1 MKRLYM
7 LRTLLIVCM
16 SVLFGGGNFAL
27 AQSMAVDIW
36 KEDWSTAVKDQ
47 TPSQVN
53 SNYSQANGGGTTKIY
68 AEKFAEGE
76 SPELLI
82 AKNNG
87 SWTVTIN
94 DLKGCTGELTLTYQ
108 TNNKTLSITANGS
121 SISMDNGTA
130 LSTKAKKYTGKFSV
144 ESNTQQLII
153 VFKNTLSSNAR
164 IDNIV
169 LTGTKTAGPEFSFSA
184 SEATATLGEPFT
196 TAPKFTNT
204 YGGDVTYS
212 SSEETVATV
221 DAEGK
226 VTPLSA
232 GTTTITATLASDNT
246 VTASYTLTVKE
257 AGLKTMT
264 LSIDPATGTYPA
276 APTVTLTSSFDEAKI
291 YYTTDGT
298 EPTTESTEYTAAIP
312 VTISGTTVKALAV
325 AEGYETARTEAAYTI
340 KPDQPKFSEES
351 KTFKDPLAVT
361 LTLPETA
368 SAGAKIHYAIGGTAT
383 AESDVYDGTPITISG
398 KNDGDKIILHAVV
411 VDEYGNVGTEKYCTY
426 TYSDAIIF
434 DFTANPNVW
443 GIEPTSNNNVSN
455 TDGKTLEV
463 AGVVLTT
470 ASGTGT
476 KTCIYGTSSYTLRL
490 YSGSTITL
498 TAPANY
504 EITSVVFTGN
514 SENLKESG
522 KTETIS
528 ANGGKWTGNAESV
541 TFERG
546 GTKTVQ
552 IKTISVTLQ
561 KVADAPTSATLN
573 FVAQNA
579 DGYYATFS
587 SDKDVVFTSD
597 VIVYAANVN
606 GTAVKLNALASDLYE
621 VTDATAGESGLL
633 EGYYVP
639 ANTGVLV
646 YSMYET
652 TTTYYFPAETAE
664 VQLPAN
670 MLEAATADG
679 VFEGKDGY
687 CYYKLAYNDYT
698 SKTDLGFYYGAADGA
713 PFAVKKGLAYL
724 AVPTT
729 SGAAPA
735 RFVLGGDT
743 DAISSVN
750 SDVENAET
758 VIYTIAG
765 QRVGTA
771 TKPGLYIVN
780 GKKLIVK

>member
-1 MKRLYM
+1 MKQLYM
-7 LRTLLIVCM
+7 FKALLIACIM
-16 SVLFGGGNFAL
+16 IFFGGGNFAL
-27 AQSMAVDIW
+27 AQTTETVTIW
-36 KEDWSTAVKDQ
+36 SEDWTGYTNGQ
-47 TPSQVN
+47 TPSTGN
-53 SNYSQANGGGTTKIY
+53 NAYSQELSGTKIY
-68 AEKFAEGE
+68 TTQLSSGGVA

-82 AKNNG
+82 AKSNG
-87 SWTVTIN
+87 SWTVTID
-94 DLKGCTGELTLTYQ
+94 DLKGCTGELTLTYMS
-108 TNNKTLSITANGS
+108 NRALSITANEKTVTMSAS
-121 SISMDNGTA
+121 SKM
-130 LSTKAKKYTGKFSV
+130 YTGKFSIDD
-144 ESNTQQLII
+144 NTEKLII
-153 VFKNTLSSNAR
+153 VFKNTTTSNAR
-164 IDNIV
+164 IDDIV
-169 LTGTKTAGPEFSFSA
+169 LTGTKIAGPELSFSA
-184 SEATATLGEPFT
+184 SEATATIGEDF
-196 TAPKFTNT
+196 TAPTLTNT
-204 YGGDVTYS
+204 YDDKNVTYS
-212 SSEETVATV
+212 SSVETVATV
-221 DAEGK
+221 DTEGK
-226 VTPLSA
+226 VTPLSV
-232 GTTTITATLASDNT
+232 GTTVITATLASDAT

-264 LSIDPATGTYPA
+264 LSIDPAAGTYPA
-276 APTVTLTSSFDEAKI
+276 VQTVTLTPSFDGAKI
-291 YYTTDGT
+291 YYTTDNT
-298 EPTTESTEYTAAIP
+298 EPTTESAEYTAAIP

-325 AEGYETARTEAAYTI
+325 ADGYENATAEAAYII

-368 SAGAKIHYAIGGTAT
+368 SSGAKIHYAIDATAT

-443 GIEPTSNNNVSN
+443 GIEPTSNNTVSN

-470 ASGTGT
+470 TSGAGR

-504 EITSVVFTGN
+504 EIASVKFTG
-514 SENLKESG
+514 SGSIKETG
-522 KTETIS
+522 ATPTIS
-528 ANGGKWTGNAESV
+528 VNGGQWTGNAASV
-541 TFERG
+541 TFDR
-546 GTKTVQ
+546 VSNSQ

-587 SDKDVVFTSD
+587 SDKDVVFTSN

-606 GTAVKLNALASDLYE
+606 GTAVKLNALASDLHE

-646 YSMYET
+646 YSMDET
-652 TTTYYFPAETAE
+652 TTTYYFPAETAK

-687 CYYKLAYNDYT
+687 CYYKLAYNDYAA
-698 SKTDLGFYYGAADGA
+698 KTDLGFYYGAADGA
-713 PFAVKKGLAYL
+713 PFAVRKGLAYL

>member
-1 MKRLYM
+1 MKQLYM
-7 LRTLLIVCM
+7 LRTLLIVCV

-27 AQSMAVDIW
+27 AQNLKTIESNFIDKNLTVGEGELSWTASISANSFEGSNLNRGVQFGAAKGKFTLTSNKDI
-36 KEDWSTAVKDQ
+36 
-47 TPSQVN
+47 
-53 SNYSQANGGGTTKIY
+53 ANVTKI
-68 AEKFAEGE
+68 EITG
-76 SPELLI
+76 STNDTG
-82 AKNNG
+82 KNN
-87 SWTVTIN
+87 TI
-94 DLKGCTGELTLTYQ
+94 
-108 TNNKTLSITANGS
+108 SIEVGNTTFSPN
-121 SISMDNGTA
+121 SISLEKVNNTTWTFEGDGSGTIIISCNDA
-130 LSTKAKKYTGKFSV
+130 QKSIYFKKIVVTYSDKNNQEFYFST
-144 ESNTQQLII
+144 
-153 VFKNTLSSNAR
+153 
-164 IDNIV
+164 
-169 LTGTKTAGPEFSFSA
+169 
-184 SEATATLGEPFT
+184 SEATATIGEDF
-196 TAPKFTNT
+196 TAPTLTNT
-204 YGGDVTYS
+204 YEEQNVTYS

-226 VTPLSA
+226 VTPLSV
-232 GTTTITATLASDNT
+232 GTTVITATLASDAT

-264 LSIDPATGTYPA
+264 LSIDPAAGTYPA
-276 APTVTLTSSFDEAKI
+276 VQTVTLTPSFDGAKI
-291 YYTTDGT
+291 YYTTDNT
-298 EPTTESTEYTAAIP
+298 EPTTESAEYTAAIP

-325 AEGYETARTEAAYTI
+325 ADGYENATAEAAYII

-368 SAGAKIHYAIGGTAT
+368 SSGAKIHYAIDATAT

-443 GIEPTSNNNVSN
+443 GIEPTSNNTVSN

-470 ASGTGT
+470 TSGAGT

-504 EITSVVFTGN
+504 EIASVKFTG
-514 SENLKESG
+514 SGSIKETG
-522 KTETIS
+522 ATPTIS
-528 ANGGKWTGNAESV
+528 VNGGQWTGNAASV
-541 TFERG
+541 TFDR
-546 GTKTVQ
+546 VSNSQ

-587 SDKDVVFTSD
+587 SDKDVVFTSN

-646 YSMYET
+646 YSMDET
-652 TTTYYFPAETAE
+652 TTTYYFPAETAK

-687 CYYKLAYNDYT
+687 CYYKLAYNDYAA
-698 SKTDLGFYYGAADGA
+698 KTDLGFYYGAADGA
-713 PFAVKKGLAYL
+713 PFAVRKGLAYL

>member
-1 MKRLYM
+1 MKQLYM

-27 AQSMAVDIW
+27 AQETETVTIW
-36 KEDWSTAVKDQ
+36 SEDWTGYTIGQ
-47 TPSQVN
+47 TPSSGN
-53 SNYSQANGGGTTKIY
+53 SAYSQSNSGTKMYNDKLAGGK
-68 AEKFAEGE
+68 A
-76 SPELLI
+76 PELLL
-82 AKNNG
+82 KGNDT
-87 SWTVTIN
+87 WTVTIT
-94 DLKGCTGELTLTYQ
+94 DLKECTGELTLTYMS
-108 TNNKTLSITANGS
+108 NRSTLKVTANGS
-121 SISMDNGTA
+121 SVAMSNSS
-130 LSTKAKKYTGKFSV
+130 STNYTGTIHIDSNV
-144 ESNTQQLII
+144 EQLVIAFTNT
-153 VFKNTLSSNAR
+153 NNAR

-169 LTGTKTAGPEFSFSA
+169 LTGTKAAGPEFSFSA
-184 SEATATLGEPFT
+184 SEATATVGEDF
-196 TAPKFTNT
+196 TAPNFTNT

-212 SSEETVATV
+212 SSNESVATV
-221 DAEGK
+221 DASGT

-232 GTTTITATLASDNT
+232 GTTTITATLASDET

-264 LSIDPATGTYPA
+264 LSIDPAAGTYPA
-276 APTVTLTSSFDEAKI
+276 APTVTLTPSFDGAKI

-298 EPTTESTEYTAAIP
+298 EPTTESAEYTADIL

-325 AEGYETARTEAAYTI
+325 AEGYDNATIEAAYTI

-368 SAGAKIHYAIGGTAT
+368 SAGAKIHYAIDATAT
-383 AESDVYDGTPITISG
+383 AESDVYDGMPITISG

-434 DFTANPNVW
+434 DFTANPNAW
-443 GIEPTSNNNVSN
+443 GIEPTSGTGNTKSN
-455 TDGKTLEV
+455 TDGKELEV

-470 ASGTGT
+470 TSGTGT
-476 KTCIYGTSSYTLRL
+476 KTCIYGTSSYTLRM
-490 YSGSTITL
+490 YKDGSITL

-504 EITSVVFTGN
+504 EIVSVKFTGN
-514 SENLKESG
+514 SGSIKETG
-522 KTETIS
+522 TTPTIS
-528 ANGGKWTGNAESV
+528 VNGGQWTGNAASV
-541 TFERG
+541 TFDW
-546 GTKTVQ
+546 VSNCQ

-573 FVAQNA
+573 FVAQNS
-579 DGYYATFS
+579 DEYYATFS

-633 EGYYVP
+633 DGGYYVP

-646 YSMYET
+646 YSMDE
-652 TTTYYFPAETAE
+652 TTTYYFPAETVK

-698 SKTDLGFYYGAADGA
+698 LKTDLGFYYGAADGA
-713 PFAVKKGLAYL
+713 PFAVRKGLAYL

-750 SDVENAET
+750 SGVEKAVT

>member
-298 EPTTESTEYTAAIP
+298 EPTTESAEYTADIL

-368 SAGAKIHYAIGGTAT
+368 SAGAKIHYAIDATAT
-383 AESDVYDGTPITISG
+383 AESDVYDGMPITISG

-434 DFTANPNVW
+434 DFTANPNAW
-443 GIEPTSNNNVSN
+443 GIEPTSGTGNTKSN
-455 TDGKTLEV
+455 TDGKELEV

-470 ASGTGT
+470 TSGTGT
-476 KTCIYGTSSYTLRL
+476 KTCIYGTSSYTLRM
-490 YSGSTITL
+490 YKDGSITL

-504 EITSVVFTGN
+504 EIVSVKFTGN
-514 SENLKESG
+514 SGSIKETG
-522 KTETIS
+522 TTPTIS
-528 ANGGKWTGNAESV
+528 VNGGQWTGNAASV
-541 TFERG
+541 TFDW
-546 GTKTVQ
+546 VSNCQ

-646 YSMYET
+646 YSMDE

-713 PFAVKKGLAYL
+713 PFAVRKGLAYL

-743 DAISSVN
+743 DAISNVN
-750 SDVENAET
+750 SDVEKAET